1 MTERHVGGGTED
13 AARRRP
19 AAGAWAAPHGRS
31 FLSPAESRRRQTGS
45 ERGSTLVSRELGAG
59 SRQDRSG
66 RTARAAG
73 DDACCRSHSD
83 PTRADARL
91 GVRVL
96 SRRRAPDGRRP
107 RHDAELLEV
116 QLCGD
121 AHLSNFG
128 FFGSP
133 ERHLVFDINDFDE
146 TTRGPWEW
154 DVKRLAASLEVAG
167 RESEFGEADR
177 SRIVRGAVHSYR
189 QTMRTMSHMSM
200 LGLVSAS

>member
-13 AARRRP
+13 AARRRL

-31 FLSPAESRRRQTGS
+31 FLSPAETSI
-45 ERGSTLVSRELGAG
+45 
-59 SRQDRSG
+59 
-66 RTARAAG
+66 
-73 DDACCRSHSD
+73 
-83 PTRADARL
+83 
-91 GVRVL
+91 
-96 SRRRAPDGRRP
+96 RP
-107 RHDAELLEV
+107 
-116 QLCGD
+116 C
-121 AHLSNFG
+121 
-128 FFGSP
+128 
-133 ERHLVFDINDFDE
+133 
-146 TTRGPWEW
+146 PWEW